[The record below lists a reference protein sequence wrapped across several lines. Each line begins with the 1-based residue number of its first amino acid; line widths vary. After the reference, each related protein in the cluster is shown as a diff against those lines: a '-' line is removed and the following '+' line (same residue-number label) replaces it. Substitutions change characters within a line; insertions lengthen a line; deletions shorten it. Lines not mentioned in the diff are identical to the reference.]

1 MEQFNNTFII
11 QTLKKYYKHLLVI
24 SILSGALSILFSS
37 SLFITPKYKS
47 TAVLYPSNV
56 SPYSNESQTEQ
67 MVQLLQSADIRDR
80 IIDTLNLY
88 KHYKIDIDHPQKK
101 SIINNEFAENFSVSK
116 TEFESIEIA
125 ILDEDPAM
133 ASKIVENLIDFA
145 DKKIQ
150 AIQKQKA
157 FEVVKLNK
165 QMFLAVKNQL
175 DSVDTLIK
183 NYSRKFGILD
193 YGLQTSIAQR
203 AYFKAV
209 LKGNSKS
216 ISETKTLL
224 NNLTEHGYDFVY
236 LGEQASTLRAIY
248 NTQTVEYYKSV
259 REYEKIFTYN
269 NIVSKPVAADKKAYP
284 VRWIIVAMSVLSSLF
299 LALLVLLVFN
309 KSNSEDAN

>member
-24 SILSGALSILFSS
+24 SILSGTLSILFSS

-88 KHYKIDIDHPQKK
+88 KHYNIDINHPQKK

-116 TEFESIEIA
+116 TEFESIEIT

-165 QMFLAVKNQL
+165 QMFSAVKNQL

-183 NYSRKFGILD
+183 NYSRKYGILD
-193 YGLQTSIAQR
+193 YGSQTSIAQK

-209 LKGNSKS
+209 LKGNNKS
-216 ISETKTLL
+216 ISEAKNLL
-224 NNLTEHGYDFVY
+224 NNLTEHGFDFVY

-248 NTQTVEYYKSV
+248 NTQTVEYYKSI

>member
-24 SILSGALSILFSS
+24 SILSGALSMIFSS

-116 TEFESIEIA
+116 TEFESIEIS

-193 YGLQTSIAQR
+193 YGSQTSIAQR

-248 NTQTVEYYKSV
+248 NTQTVEYYKSI